1 MSLNHQG
8 LCQNEENLA
17 NVSSPQTSRRL
28 YSFFYDLFKVSQFRT
43 RMTYKILMSEG
54 TIADYVALRK
64 DILYIEENPGSI
76 PTVLHAASPTD
87 SFF

>member
-1 MSLNHQG
+1 MKKI
-8 LCQNEENLA
+8 
-17 NVSSPQTSRRL
+17 SRMCHPLRHL
-28 YSFFYDLFKVSQFRT
+28 GDSIVFFYDLFKVSQFRT